1 MWGISVYRNGTKLI
15 IESAV
20 QNWAL
25 YYFIEN
31 THSISGQIEV
41 SRRADRLVQRVYQAL
56 PGQSSEG
63 RSQQEEACP
72 FLQVPMF

>member
-1 MWGISVYRNGTKLI
+1 
-15 IESAV
+15 
-20 QNWAL
+20 
-25 YYFIEN
+25 
-31 THSISGQIEV
+31 
-41 SRRADRLVQRVYQAL
+41 L